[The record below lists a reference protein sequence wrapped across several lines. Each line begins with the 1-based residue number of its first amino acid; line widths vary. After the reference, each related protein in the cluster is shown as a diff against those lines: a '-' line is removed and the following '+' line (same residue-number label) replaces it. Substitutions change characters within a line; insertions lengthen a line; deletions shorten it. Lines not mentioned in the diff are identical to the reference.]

1 MGAVGKFL
9 PPLISYQRYKM
20 ALTYKEIKEALVD
33 LGFEIDSE
41 VESEYHRVRLNA
53 INRSLNV
60 LWSTVILP
68 NISYFEETDDIDEDE
83 GITRFTE
90 DSEDTDTTNLP
101 RILKPLLQLQAAHW
115 LWLDDDLT
123 KATIY
128 WNEYDDLKNQIL
140 ATIQRPR
147 KAKIIGGF

>member
-1 MGAVGKFL
+1 MAVT
-9 PPLISYQRYKM
+9 YQ
-20 ALTYKEIKEALVD
+20 EVKEALVD
-33 LGFEIDSE
+33 LGFEIDDE

-68 NISYFEETDDIDEDE
+68 NISYFEVSDDMSEDD
-83 GITRFTE
+83 GIVLFEDTE
-90 DSEDTDTTNLP
+90 DRPVEDDDMSNLP
-101 RILKPLLQLQAAHW
+101 SILLPLLQLQAAHW

-128 WNEYDDLKNQIL
+128 WNEYDDLKNQII
-140 ATIQRPR
+140 ATITKPR

>member
-1 MGAVGKFL
+1 
-9 PPLISYQRYKM
+9 M
-20 ALTYKEIKEALVD
+20 AITYKEIKEALVD
-33 LGFEIDSE
+33 LGFEIDDE
-41 VESEYHRVRLNA
+41 VESEYHRLRINA

-68 NISYFEETDDIDEDE
+68 NISYFEDSDDIDEDD
-83 GITRFTE
+83 GLTYFGDTPE
-90 DSEDTDTTNLP
+90 DDDEINLP
-101 RILKPLLQLQAAHW
+101 RILLPLLQLQAGHW

-140 ATIQRPR
+140 MTITKPR
-147 KAKIIGGF
+147 KVKIIGGF

>member
-1 MGAVGKFL
+1 MAV
-9 PPLISYQRYKM
+9 
-20 ALTYKEIKEALVD
+20 TYKEIKEALVD
-33 LGFEIDSE
+33 LGFEIDDE
-41 VESEYHRVRLNA
+41 VESEYHRVRINA

-60 LWSTVILP
+60 LWSTVVLP
-68 NISYFEETDDIDEDE
+68 NIDYFEETDDIDEDE
-83 GITRFTE
+83 GLTYFGDAPDE
-90 DSEDTDTTNLP
+90 DDEVNLP
-101 RILKPLLQLQAAHW
+101 RILLPLLQLQAGHW

-140 ATIQRPR
+140 TTIRTPR

>member
-1 MGAVGKFL
+1 
-9 PPLISYQRYKM
+9 M
-20 ALTYKEIKEALVD
+20 AITYKEIKEALVD
-33 LGFEIDSE
+33 LGFEIDDE

-53 INRSLNV
+53 INRSINV

-68 NISYFEETDDIDEDE
+68 NISYFEESDDMDEDE
-83 GITRFTE
+83 GITYFA
-90 DSEDTDTTNLP
+90 DDPADEDTVNLP
-101 RILKPLLQLQAAHW
+101 RILLPLLQLQAGHW

-140 ATIQRPR
+140 TTIRTPR

>member
-1 MGAVGKFL
+1 M
-9 PPLISYQRYKM
+9 
-20 ALTYKEIKEALVD
+20 TYKDVKEILVD

-41 VESEYHRVRLNA
+41 VEEEYKRVRLNA
-53 INRSLNV
+53 VNRALNV
-60 LWSTVILP
+60 LWSTVVLP
-68 NISYFEETDDIDEDE
+68 NISYFEEYDDIDEDE
-83 GITRFTE
+83 GITTFTLE
-90 DSEDTDTTNLP
+90 SEDEDETNLP
-101 RILKPLLQLQAAHW
+101 YILEPLVSLLAGHW

-140 ATIQRPR
+140 QTIRTPR

>member
-1 MGAVGKFL
+1 MAV
-9 PPLISYQRYKM
+9 
-20 ALTYKEIKEALVD
+20 TYKEIKEALVD
-33 LGFEIDSE
+33 LGFEIDDE
-41 VESEYHRVRLNA
+41 VESEYHRVRINA

-60 LWSTVILP
+60 LWSTVVLP
-68 NISYFEETDDIDEDE
+68 NIDYFEDTDDIDEDE
-83 GITRFTE
+83 GLIYF
-90 DSEDTDTTNLP
+90 DDAPSDTDETNLP
-101 RILKPLLQLQAAHW
+101 RILLPLLQLQAGHW

-140 ATIQRPR
+140 MTIRTPR

>member
-1 MGAVGKFL
+1 
-9 PPLISYQRYKM
+9 M
-20 ALTYKEIKEALVD
+20 AITYKDIKEALVD

-41 VESEYHRVRLNA
+41 VESEYKRVRLNA

-60 LWSTVILP
+60 LWSTVCLP
-68 NISYFEETDDIDEDE
+68 YISYFEDNYDLDEEE
-83 GITRFTE
+83 GLTMFTE
-90 DSEDTDTTNLP
+90 DSDDDDTTNLP
-101 RILKPLLQLQAAHW
+101 DILLPLLQLQAGHW

-128 WNEYDDLKNQIL
+128 WNEYDDLKSQIL
-140 ATIQRPR
+140 ATIMKPR

>member
-1 MGAVGKFL
+1 
-9 PPLISYQRYKM
+9 M

>member
-1 MGAVGKFL
+1 MAV
-9 PPLISYQRYKM
+9 
-20 ALTYKEIKEALVD
+20 TYKEIKEALVD
-33 LGFEIDSE
+33 LGFEIDDE
-41 VESEYHRVRLNA
+41 VESEYHRVRINA

-60 LWSTVILP
+60 LWSTVVLP
-68 NISYFEETDDIDEDE
+68 NIDYFEETDDIDEDE
-83 GITRFTE
+83 GLTYFE
-90 DSEDTDTTNLP
+90 DAPDEDEEVNLP
-101 RILKPLLQLQAAHW
+101 RILLPLLQLQAGHW

-140 ATIQRPR
+140 TTIRTPR

>member
-1 MGAVGKFL
+1 
-9 PPLISYQRYKM
+9 M
-20 ALTYKEIKEALVD
+20 AITYKEIKEALVD
-33 LGFEIDSE
+33 LGFEIDDE

-68 NISYFEETDDIDEDE
+68 NISYFEDTDDMDEDE
-83 GITRFTE
+83 GVTYFGDTPDE
-90 DSEDTDTTNLP
+90 DDTVNLP
-101 RILKPLLQLQAAHW
+101 RILLPLLQLQAGHW

-140 ATIQRPR
+140 ATIMKPR

>member
-1 MGAVGKFL
+1 
-9 PPLISYQRYKM
+9 M
-20 ALTYKEIKEALVD
+20 AITYKEIKEALVD
-33 LGFEIDSE
+33 LGFEIDDE
-41 VESEYHRVRLNA
+41 VESEYHRLRINA

-68 NISYFEETDDIDEDE
+68 NMSYFEESDDLDEDD
-83 GITRFTE
+83 GLTYFG
-90 DSEDTDTTNLP
+90 DTPDDDDETNLP
-101 RILKPLLQLQAAHW
+101 RILLPLLQLQAGHW

-140 ATIQRPR
+140 ATIRTPR

>member
-1 MGAVGKFL
+1 
-9 PPLISYQRYKM
+9 M
-20 ALTYKEIKEALVD
+20 AITYKEIKDSLTD
-33 LGFEIDSE
+33 LGFEIDAE
-41 VESEYHRVRLNA
+41 VDSEYDRVRLFA
-53 INRSLNV
+53 INRALGV
-60 LWSTVILP
+60 LWSTVVLP

-83 GITRFTE
+83 GITMFNE
-90 DSEDTDTTNLP
+90 QSSDADETNLP
-101 RILKPLLQLQAAHW
+101 SLLLEPLQLLSAHW

-140 ATIQRPR
+140 TTIRTPR

>member
-1 MGAVGKFL
+1 
-9 PPLISYQRYKM
+9 M
-20 ALTYKEIKEALVD
+20 AITYKEIKESLVD
-33 LGFEIDSE
+33 LGFEIDDE
-41 VESEYHRVRLNA
+41 VESEYHRLRINA

-68 NISYFEETDDIDEDE
+68 NISYFEESDDMDEDDGITYLSDNPDDEDE
-83 GITRFTE
+83 V
-90 DSEDTDTTNLP
+90 NLP
-101 RILKPLLQLQAAHW
+101 RILLPLLQLQAGHW

-140 ATIQRPR
+140 ATIRTPR

>member
-1 MGAVGKFL
+1 MV
-9 PPLISYQRYKM
+9 
-20 ALTYKEIKEALVD
+20 TYLEIKQALVD
-33 LGFEIDSE
+33 LGFEIDDE

-53 INRSLNV
+53 INRSINV
-60 LWSTVILP
+60 LWSTVVLP

-83 GITRFTE
+83 GLTYFS
-90 DSEDTDTTNLP
+90 DNPADTDEVNLP
-101 RILKPLLQLQAAHW
+101 RMLLPLLQLQAGHW

-140 ATIQRPR
+140 MTIRTPR

>member
-1 MGAVGKFL
+1 
-9 PPLISYQRYKM
+9 M
-20 ALTYKEIKEALVD
+20 AITYKDIKEALVD
-33 LGFEIDSE
+33 LGFEIDDE
-41 VESEYHRVRLNA
+41 VENEYHRVRLNA

-68 NISYFEETDDIDEDE
+68 NISYFEDTDDMDEDE
-83 GITRFTE
+83 GVTYFGDTPDE
-90 DSEDTDTTNLP
+90 DDTVNLP
-101 RILKPLLQLQAAHW
+101 RILLPLLQLQAGHW

-140 ATIQRPR
+140 ATIRTPR

>member
-1 MGAVGKFL
+1 
-9 PPLISYQRYKM
+9 M
-20 ALTYKEIKEALVD
+20 AITYKEIKEALVD
-33 LGFEIDSE
+33 LGFEVDDE
-41 VESEYHRVRLNA
+41 VESEYHRVRINA

-68 NISYFEETDDIDEDE
+68 YISYFEETDDLDEDE
-83 GITRFTE
+83 GLTYF
-90 DSEDTDTTNLP
+90 DDNPSDTDTTNLP
-101 RILKPLLQLQAAHW
+101 SILLPLLQLQAGHW

-140 ATIQRPR
+140 MTIRTPR

>member
-1 MGAVGKFL
+1 MAV
-9 PPLISYQRYKM
+9 
-20 ALTYKEIKEALVD
+20 TYLEIKEALVD
-33 LGFEIDSE
+33 LGFEIDAE

-60 LWSTVILP
+60 LWSTVVLP
-68 NISYFEETDDIDEDE
+68 NIDYFSETDDIDEDE
-83 GITRFTE
+83 GLTYFS
-90 DSEDTDTTNLP
+90 DNPNDTDSVDLP
-101 RILKPLLQLQAAHW
+101 RMLLPLLQLQAGHW

-140 ATIQRPR
+140 MTIRTPR

>member
-1 MGAVGKFL
+1 
-9 PPLISYQRYKM
+9 M
-20 ALTYKEIKEALVD
+20 AITYKEIKEALVD
-33 LGFEIDSE
+33 LGFEIDDE
-41 VESEYHRVRLNA
+41 VESEYHRLRINA

-68 NISYFEETDDIDEDE
+68 NMSYFEDTP
-83 GITRFTE
+83 
-90 DSEDTDTTNLP
+90 EDTDETNLP
-101 RILKPLLQLQAAHW
+101 RILLPLLQLQSGHW

-140 ATIQRPR
+140 TTIRTPR

>member
-1 MGAVGKFL
+1 MAVT
-9 PPLISYQRYKM
+9 YQ
-20 ALTYKEIKEALVD
+20 EVKEALVD
-33 LGFEIDSE
+33 LGFEIDDE

-68 NISYFEETDDIDEDE
+68 NISYFEVSDDMDEDD
-83 GITRFTE
+83 GIVLFEDTE
-90 DSEDTDTTNLP
+90 DRPIEDDDMSNLP
-101 RILKPLLQLQAAHW
+101 SILLPLLQLQAAHW

-128 WNEYDDLKNQIL
+128 WNEYDDLKNQII
-140 ATIQRPR
+140 ATITKPR
-147 KAKIIGGF
+147 KAEIIGGF

>member
-1 MGAVGKFL
+1 
-9 PPLISYQRYKM
+9 M
-20 ALTYKEIKEALVD
+20 AITYKEIKEALVD
-33 LGFEIDSE
+33 LGFEIDEE
-41 VESEYHRVRLNA
+41 VDSEYMRVRLNA
-53 INRSLNV
+53 VNRSLNV
-60 LWSTVILP
+60 LWSTVCLP
-68 NISYFEETDDIDEDE
+68 YISYFEESDDLDIDE
-83 GITRFTE
+83 GLTYFNE

-101 RILKPLLQLQAAHW
+101 HMLLPLLQLQAGHW

-140 ATIQRPR
+140 ATITKPR

>member
-1 MGAVGKFL
+1 MV
-9 PPLISYQRYKM
+9 
-20 ALTYKEIKEALVD
+20 TYLEIKQALVD
-33 LGFEIDSE
+33 LGFEVDDE

-53 INRSLNV
+53 INRSINV
-60 LWSTVILP
+60 LWSTVVLP
-68 NISYFEETDDIDEDE
+68 NIDYFEETDDIDEDE
-83 GITRFTE
+83 GLTYFSDTPA
-90 DSEDTDTTNLP
+90 DTDEVNLP
-101 RILKPLLQLQAAHW
+101 RILLPLLQLQAGHW

-140 ATIQRPR
+140 MTIRTPR

>member
-1 MGAVGKFL
+1 
-9 PPLISYQRYKM
+9 M
-20 ALTYKEIKEALVD
+20 AITYKDIKEALVD

-41 VESEYHRVRLNA
+41 VESEYKRVRLNA

-60 LWSTVILP
+60 LWSTVCLP
-68 NISYFEETDDIDEDE
+68 YISYFEDNYDLDEEE
-83 GITRFTE
+83 GLTMFTE
-90 DSEDTDTTNLP
+90 DSDDDDRTNLP
-101 RILKPLLQLQAAHW
+101 DILLPLLQLQAGHW

-140 ATIQRPR
+140 ATIMKPR